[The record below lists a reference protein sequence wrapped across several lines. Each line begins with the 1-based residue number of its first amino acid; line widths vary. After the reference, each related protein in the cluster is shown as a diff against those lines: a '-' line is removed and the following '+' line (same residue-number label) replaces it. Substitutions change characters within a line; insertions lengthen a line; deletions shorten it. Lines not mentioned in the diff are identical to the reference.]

1 MLTSVPRGTKDI
13 LPSEV
18 DAWRYVEGILRDL
31 CRCFGF
37 KEIRTPVFEH
47 TELFQRGIGDT
58 TDVVEKE
65 MYTFIDRGKRSITL
79 RPENTASAVRAFIE
93 HKMYAEPDPAKL
105 FYIGPMFRY
114 DRPQAGRQR
123 QFHQFGVE
131 LLGAPGPNADAE
143 IILLAVQI
151 LQKLGLKDLQLKINT
166 VGCPE
171 CRPAYRQKLQDYYRP
186 HLEELCEDC
195 RSRFD
200 RNPMRILDCKN
211 EKCHALAAG
220 APKLAECLDEGCKE
234 HFARVQEL
242 LTASGVDFVIDP
254 TLVRG
259 LDYYTRTAFEI
270 QYTPLGAQSAVLGG
284 GRYDGL
290 VEEVG
295 GPATPGIGFAMGME
309 RVILALESQNLL
321 PASDDT
327 IDVFAV
333 APKPE
338 AAALAF
344 TTVEKLREAGVCAAY
359 DYQQRSMKAQMK
371 AANRLNA
378 KFVLIFGEDELSRN
392 MVTLRDMT
400 TEDKDNNQR
409 EIPIAEIITILK
421 TEVQKN
427 EKRIPAKRWLCAA
440 GYPNAATMAD

>member
-1 MLTSVPRGTKDI
+1 MLTTLPRGTKDI

-18 DAWRYVEGILRDL
+18 GACRYVEGVLREL

-47 TELFQRGIGDT
+47 TELFKRGIGDT

-65 MYTFIDRGKRSITL
+65 MYSFQDRSGRWITL
-79 RPENTASAVRAFIE
+79 RPENTASAVRSFIE

-151 LQKLGLKDLQLKINT
+151 LRRLGLQDLQLKINT

-186 HLEELCEDC
+186 HLAELCEDC

-200 RNPMRILDCKN
+200 RNPMRLLDCKN
-211 EKCHALAAG
+211 EKCHRLAAG
-220 APKLAECLDEGCKE
+220 APKLAECLDDECRQ
-234 HFARVQEL
+234 HFAAVQEL
-242 LTASGVDFVIDP
+242 LKASGVDFVVDP

-321 PASDDT
+321 PREADGV
-327 IDVFAV
+327 DVFAI
-333 APKPE
+333 APKAE
-338 AAALAF
+338 AATLAF
-344 TTVEKLREAGVCAAY
+344 TVTEQLREAGLCAAY

-371 AANRLNA
+371 TANRLNA

-392 MVTLRDMT
+392 CVTLRDMNA
-400 TEDKDNNQR
+400 EDKNNNQR
-409 EIPIAEIITILK
+409 EIPIADITTILK

-427 EKRIPAKRWLCAA
+427 E
-440 GYPNAATMAD
+440 